1 MRQNGPCGYTRVVF
15 KIMTEEGM
23 ASCYI
28 SNQECDSV
36 AYAAGNSSQIRL
48 NGELEDV
55 LADQRD
61 PQKMESFDYSG
72 PPRDT
77 AMHSPGLDPNVTMLR

>member
-1 MRQNGPCGYTRVVF
+1 MQQYGLCGYIYVVF
-15 KIMTEEGM
+15 ELVTEGEM

-28 SNQECDSV
+28 SSQEYITA

-48 NGELEDV
+48 DGELEDA
-55 LADQRD
+55 LTDQRD

-72 PPRDT
+72 PST
-77 AMHSPGLDPNVTMLR
+77 

>member
-1 MRQNGPCGYTRVVF
+1 
-15 KIMTEEGM
+15 M

-28 SNQECDSV
+28 SSQEYITA

-55 LADQRD
+55 PTDQRD

-72 PPRDT
+72 SST
-77 AMHSPGLDPNVTMLR
+77 